1 MVQATHR
8 KAAWLR
14 RLLASRRHQ
23 PLRHPA
29 APTAP
34 PALPLLVAPHDPP
47 HLPAQRRKFAE
58 PIDGDATRLVRP
70 YIVEHEQ
77 SERRRAPA
85 LALDGIYVG
94 PYWIHGVEVAR

>member
-1 MVQATHR
+1 MVKATT
-8 KAAWLR
+8 
-14 RLLASRRHQ
+14 RL
-23 PLRHPA
+23 PA
-29 APTAP
+29 APATATP
-34 PALPLLVAPHDPP
+34 GSANSSPGAPLARSAARPTTPACT
-47 HLPAQRRKFAE
+47 RRKFAE

-77 SERRRAPA
+77 SERRRVPA